1 MTATRPDEGVRGSC
15 FLKQDDWCR
24 VELPWRCWVLK
35 SLFHSEIALGLA
47 QAGIASLMALAVVLL
62 ARRRNIHLE
71 ADASI
76 ALLRGIVQIVAVGSI
91 LVLLLKAPRWSSVFL
106 LAGMVLA
113 AGSISAK
120 RAKNI
125 PGAARVSTL
134 SIAAGAGLVT
144 AIMTWAGVIDTAIT
158 SLIPVGSM
166 IIANAMNTNGLALN
180 RFRSEVLAHTGE
192 IETALALGATPRA
205 TISRYAE
212 NSVHSSLIPAIDNL
226 RSLGIVWIPGLMT
239 GMLLSGARPLYAAI
253 YQFVVI
259 AMILASSGLT
269 ALLSTTMIQAN
280 AFSPAEQ
287 LVLKGA
293 E

>member
-1 MTATRPDEGVRGSC
+1 M
-15 FLKQDDWCR
+15 
-24 VELPWRCWVLK
+24 LK
-35 SLFHSEIALGLA
+35 SLFHSQITLGLG
-47 QAGIASLMALAVVLL
+47 QAAIAFLLAMLVVLL

-71 ADASI
+71 SDAAV
-76 ALLRGIVQIVAVGSI
+76 ALLRGIVQIVVVGSI
-91 LVLLLKAPRWSSVFL
+91 LVLLLKGPRWSSVFL
-106 LAGMVLA
+106 LAGMIVA

-120 RAKNI
+120 RAQNI
-125 PGAARVSTL
+125 PGARKVSTY

-180 RFRSEVLAHTGE
+180 RFRAEVLAHSGE
-192 IETALALGATPRA
+192 IETALALGAAPEK
-205 TISRYAE
+205 TIGGYTEASI
-212 NSVHSSLIPAIDNL
+212 HSSLIPAIDNL

-239 GMLLSGARPLYAAI
+239 GMLLSGANPIYAAI

-269 ALLSTTMIQAN
+269 ALLSTTMIRAYV
-280 AFSPAEQ
+280 FSPAEQ
-287 LVLKGA
+287 LLLKESA
-293 E
+293 

>member
-1 MTATRPDEGVRGSC
+1 M
-15 FLKQDDWCR
+15 
-24 VELPWRCWVLK
+24 LK
-35 SLFHSEIALGLA
+35 SLFHSQLTLGLA
-47 QAGIASLMALAVVLL
+47 QAAISAALALAVILA

-71 ADASI
+71 SDAAI
-76 ALLRGIVQIVAVGSI
+76 AMARGIVQIVIMGSL

-106 LAGMVLA
+106 LAAMIVA

-120 RAKNI
+120 RAKNV
-125 PGAARVSTL
+125 PGARKVSTY

-180 RFRSEVLAHTGE
+180 RFRSEVLAHSGE
-192 IETALALGATPRA
+192 IETALALGAAPER
-205 TISRYAE
+205 TIASYTEA
-212 NSVHSSLIPAIDNL
+212 SIHSSLIPAIDNL

-239 GMLLSGARPLYAAI
+239 GMLLSGSDPLYAAI

-259 AMILASSGLT
+259 AMILASSSLT
-269 ALLSTTMIQAN
+269 SLLSTTMIRAQV
-280 AFSPAEQ
+280 FSPAEQ
-287 LVLKGA
+287 LLLKETA
-293 E
+293 

>member
-1 MTATRPDEGVRGSC
+1 M
-15 FLKQDDWCR
+15 
-24 VELPWRCWVLK
+24 LK
-35 SLFHSEIALGLA
+35 SLFHSQVSLGLA
-47 QAGIASLMALAVVLL
+47 QAAIAAVLALLVVFL

-71 ADASI
+71 SDAAI
-76 ALLRGIVQIVAVGSI
+76 ALLRGIVQIVIMGSL

-106 LAGMVLA
+106 LAGMILA

-120 RAKNI
+120 RAKNV
-125 PGAARVSTL
+125 PGAQKVSTY

-144 AIMTWAGVIDTAIT
+144 AIMTWAGVIDTAVT

-180 RFRSEVLAHTGE
+180 RFRSEVLAHSGE
-192 IETALALGATPRA
+192 IETALALGAAPEK
-205 TISRYAE
+205 TIASYTEA
-212 NSVHSSLIPAIDNL
+212 SIHSSLIPAIDNL

-239 GMLLSGARPLYAAI
+239 GMLIAGVDPLYASI

-269 ALLSTTMIQAN
+269 SLLSTTMIRAYV
-280 AFSPAEQ
+280 FSPAEQ
-287 LVLKGA
+287 LLLKESA
-293 E
+293 

>member
-1 MTATRPDEGVRGSC
+1 M
-15 FLKQDDWCR
+15 
-24 VELPWRCWVLK
+24 LK
-35 SLFHSEIALGLA
+35 SLFHSQIAFGLA
-47 QAGIASLMALAVVLL
+47 QAAIASVLALAVVLL

-71 ADASI
+71 SDAAI
-76 ALLRGIVQIVAVGSI
+76 ALVRGLVQIVAVGSI

-106 LAGMVLA
+106 LAGMIIA
-113 AGSISAK
+113 AGSISAR

-125 PGAARVSTL
+125 PGAQKVSTY

-144 AIMTWAGVIDTAIT
+144 AVMTWAGVIDTAIT

-180 RFRSEVLAHTGE
+180 RFRSEVLAHSGE
-192 IETALALGATPRA
+192 IETALALGAAPENTVG
-205 TISRYAE
+205 SYAE
-212 NSVHSSLIPAIDNL
+212 SSIHSSLIPAIDNL

-239 GMLLSGARPLYAAI
+239 GMLLSGSSPLYAAI

-269 ALLSTTMIQAN
+269 SLLSTMMIRAQV
-280 AFSPAEQ
+280 FSPADQ
-287 LVLKGA
+287 LLLK
-293 E
+293 ESS

>member
-1 MTATRPDEGVRGSC
+1 M
-15 FLKQDDWCR
+15 
-24 VELPWRCWVLK
+24 LK
-35 SLFHSEIALGLA
+35 SLFGSEITLRLA
-47 QAGIASLMALAVVLL
+47 QAALASLMALAVVLL
-62 ARRRNIHLE
+62 ARKRKIHLE
-71 ADASI
+71 SDAAI
-76 ALLRGIVQIVAVGSI
+76 ALLRGILQIVAVGSI
-91 LVLLLKAPRWSSVFL
+91 LALLLKAPRWTSVFL
-106 LAGMVLA
+106 LAGMVIA

-125 PGAARVSTL
+125 PGAVQVSTY

-205 TISRYAE
+205 TIERYAE
-212 NSVHSSLIPAIDNL
+212 TSIHSSLIPAIDNL

-239 GMLLSGARPLYAAI
+239 GMLLSGAKPLYAAI

-269 ALLSTTMIQAN
+269 SLLSTTMIQAKV
-280 AFSPAEQ
+280 FSPAEQ

>member
-1 MTATRPDEGVRGSC
+1 
-15 FLKQDDWCR
+15 
-24 VELPWRCWVLK
+24 VLK
-35 SLFHSEIALGLA
+35 SVFHSQLALGFA
-47 QAGIASLMALAVVLL
+47 QAVIASILALVVVLL

-71 ADASI
+71 TDAAI
-76 ALLRGIVQIVAVGSI
+76 ALVRGIVQIVVVGSI
-91 LVLLLKAPRWSSVFL
+91 LILLLKGPRWTSVLLLT
-106 LAGMVLA
+106 GMVIA

-125 PGAARVSTL
+125 PGAQKISTY

-144 AIMTWAGVIDTAIT
+144 AVMTWAGVIDTAIT
-158 SLIPVGSM
+158 SIIPVGSM

-192 IETALALGATPRA
+192 IETGLALGAAPTDTVA
-205 TISRYAE
+205 LYAE
-212 NSVHSSLIPAIDNL
+212 SSIHASLIPAIDNL

-239 GMLLSGARPLYAAI
+239 GMLLSGSDPLYAAI

-269 ALLSTTMIQAN
+269 SLLSTTMIRAQ

-287 LVLKGA
+287 LILKGNA
-293 E
+293 

>member
-1 MTATRPDEGVRGSC
+1 M
-15 FLKQDDWCR
+15 
-24 VELPWRCWVLK
+24 LK
-35 SLFHSEIALGLA
+35 SFFHSQVALGLA
-47 QAGIASLMALAVVLL
+47 QAAIAAIMALAVVLL

-71 ADASI
+71 SDAAI
-76 ALLRGIVQIVAVGSI
+76 ALLRGIVQIVVVGSI
-91 LVLLLKAPRWSSVFL
+91 LILLLKGPRWTSIFL
-106 LAGMVLA
+106 LAAMIVA

-125 PGAARVSTL
+125 PGAQKVSTY

-158 SLIPVGSM
+158 TIIPVGSM

-180 RFRSEVLAHTGE
+180 RFRSELLAHAGE
-192 IETALALGATPRA
+192 IETALALGAAPPETVA
-205 TISRYAE
+205 SYAE
-212 NSVHSSLIPAIDNL
+212 SSIHASLIPAIDNL

-239 GMLLSGARPLYAAI
+239 GMLLSGTDPLYAAI

-269 ALLSTTMIQAN
+269 SLLSTTMIRAY

-287 LVLKGA
+287 LVVKA
-293 E
+293 TA

>member
-1 MTATRPDEGVRGSC
+1 M
-15 FLKQDDWCR
+15 
-24 VELPWRCWVLK
+24 
-35 SLFHSEIALGLA
+35 FHTPVTLGLA
-47 QAGIASLMALAVVLL
+47 QAAIASLLALFVVLA

-71 ADASI
+71 SDAAI
-76 ALLRGIVQIVAVGSI
+76 ALVRGLVQIVIVGSV
-91 LVLLLKAPRWSSVFL
+91 LALLLKAPRWSSIIL
-106 LAGMVLA
+106 LVGMIVA

-125 PGAARVSTL
+125 PGARKVSTY

-144 AIMTWAGVIDTAIT
+144 AVMTWAGVIDTAIT

-180 RFRSEVLAHTGE
+180 RFRSEVLAHAGE
-192 IETALALGATPRA
+192 IETALALGAAPNVTVG
-205 TISRYAE
+205 RYAE
-212 NSVHSSLIPAIDNL
+212 SSIHASLIPAIDNL

-239 GMLLSGARPLYAAI
+239 GMLLSGSDPLYAAI

-269 ALLSTTMIQAN
+269 SLLSTLMIRAQV
-280 AFSPAEQ
+280 FSPAEQ
-287 LVLKGA
+287 LLLKGSA
-293 E
+293 

>member
-1 MTATRPDEGVRGSC
+1 M
-15 FLKQDDWCR
+15 
-24 VELPWRCWVLK
+24 LK
-35 SLFHSEIALGLA
+35 SLFPSQIALGLA
-47 QAGIASLMALAVVLL
+47 QAAIAAVLALAVVLL

-71 ADASI
+71 SDGAI
-76 ALLRGIVQIVAVGSI
+76 ALVRGLIQIVAVGSI
-91 LVLLLKAPRWSSVFL
+91 LALLLKSPRWTSVFL
-106 LAGMVLA
+106 LTGMIIA

-125 PGAARVSTL
+125 PGARTVSTY

-166 IIANAMNTNGLALN
+166 IIANAMNANGLALN
-180 RFRSEVLAHTGE
+180 RFRAEVLSHAGE
-192 IETALALGATPRA
+192 LETALALGASPQDTVARF
-205 TISRYAE
+205 AE
-212 NSVHSSLIPAIDNL
+212 SSIQASLIPAIDNL

-239 GMLLSGARPLYAAI
+239 GMLLSGSSPMYAAI

-269 ALLSTTMIQAN
+269 SLLSTMMIRSHV
-280 AFSPAEQ
+280 FSPAEQ
-287 LVLKGA
+287 LLLRGA

>member
-1 MTATRPDEGVRGSC
+1 M
-15 FLKQDDWCR
+15 
-24 VELPWRCWVLK
+24 LK
-35 SLFHSEIALGLA
+35 SHFSSQITLGLA
-47 QAGIASLMALAVVLL
+47 QAAIAALMALAVILL
-62 ARRRNIHLE
+62 ARKRNIHLE
-71 ADASI
+71 SDALI
-76 ALLRGIVQIVAVGSI
+76 ALVRGLIQIVAIGSI
-91 LVLLLKAPRWSSVFL
+91 LALLLQAPRWTSVFL

-113 AGSISAK
+113 AGSISAR
-120 RAKNI
+120 RARNI
-125 PGAARVSTL
+125 PGAMKVSIY

-144 AIMTWAGVIDTAIT
+144 AVMTWAGVIDTAIT

-180 RFRSEVLAHTGE
+180 RFRSEVLAHSGE
-192 IETALALGATPRA
+192 IESALALGASPRA
-205 TISRYAE
+205 TIGRYAE
-212 NSVHSSLIPAIDNL
+212 SSIQSSLIPAIDNL

-239 GMLLSGARPLYAAI
+239 GMLLSGAKPLYAAI

-269 ALLSTTMIQAN
+269 SLLSTTLIQAN

>member
-1 MTATRPDEGVRGSC
+1 M
-15 FLKQDDWCR
+15 
-24 VELPWRCWVLK
+24 LK
-35 SLFHSEIALGLA
+35 SLFPSQIALGLA
-47 QAGIASLMALAVVLL
+47 QAAIASTMALTVVLL

-71 ADASI
+71 SDAAI

-91 LVLLLKAPRWSSVFL
+91 LALLLKAPRWTSMFL
-106 LAGMVLA
+106 LVGMVLA

-125 PGAARVSTL
+125 PGAAKVSTY

-180 RFRSEVLAHTGE
+180 RFRSEVLAHAGE
-192 IETALALGATPRA
+192 IETALALGAAPEA
-205 TISRYAE
+205 TVARYAE
-212 NSVHSSLIPAIDNL
+212 SSIHSSLIPAIDNL

-239 GMLLSGARPLYAAI
+239 GMLLSGANPMYAAI

-269 ALLSTTMIQAN
+269 SLLSTMMIRSH

-287 LVLKGA
+287 LVLRGA

>member
-1 MTATRPDEGVRGSC
+1 
-15 FLKQDDWCR
+15 
-24 VELPWRCWVLK
+24 VLS
-35 SLFHSEIALGLA
+35 SLFHSEIGLGLA
-47 QAGIASLMALAVVLL
+47 QAALASIMALAVVLL

-71 ADASI
+71 GDASL
-76 ALLRGIVQIVAVGSI
+76 ALLRGILQIAAVGSI
-91 LVLLLKAPRWSSVFL
+91 LALLLKAPRWSSVFL
-106 LAGMVLA
+106 LAGMVVA

-120 RAKNI
+120 RARNV
-125 PGAARVSTL
+125 PGAAKVSIYA
-134 SIAAGAGLVT
+134 IATGAGLVT

-158 SLIPVGSM
+158 SLLPVGSM

-212 NSVHSSLIPAIDNL
+212 SSMHSSLIPAIDNL

-239 GMLLSGARPLYAAI
+239 GMLLSGAKPLYAAI

-269 ALLSTTMIQAN
+269 SLLSTTMIQAH
-280 AFSPAEQ
+280 AFSAAEQ

>member
-1 MTATRPDEGVRGSC
+1 
-15 FLKQDDWCR
+15 
-24 VELPWRCWVLK
+24 VLK
-35 SLFHSEIALGLA
+35 SIFHSQLTLGLA
-47 QAGIASLMALAVVLL
+47 QAAIASLLALTVVLL

-71 ADASI
+71 SDAAI
-76 ALLRGIVQIVAVGSI
+76 ALLRGIVQIAVVGSI
-91 LVLLLKAPRWSSVFL
+91 LILLLKGPRWTSVLLLGA
-106 LAGMVLA
+106 MIIA

-125 PGAARVSTL
+125 PGAQKVSTY
-134 SIAAGAGLVT
+134 SIAAGAGVVT

-158 SLIPVGSM
+158 TIIPVGSM

-180 RFRSEVLAHTGE
+180 RFRSEVLAHSGE
-192 IETALALGATPRA
+192 IDTALALGATPEDTVA
-205 TISRYAE
+205 AYAE
-212 NSVHSSLIPAIDNL
+212 SSIHASLIPAIDNL

-239 GMLLSGARPLYAAI
+239 GMLLSGSDPLYAAI

-269 ALLSTTMIQAN
+269 SLLCTTMIRAH

-287 LVLKGA
+287 LVLRG
-293 E
+293 